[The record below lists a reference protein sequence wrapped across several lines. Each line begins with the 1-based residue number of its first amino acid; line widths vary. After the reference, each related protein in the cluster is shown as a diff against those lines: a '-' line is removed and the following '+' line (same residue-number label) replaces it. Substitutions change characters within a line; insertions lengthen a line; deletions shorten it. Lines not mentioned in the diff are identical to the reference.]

1 MKTATILI
9 PILQKNK
16 SNLNETT
23 AICLLIFL
31 NLIKKTNIFQTATT
45 QKQSRHYI
53 NIKIIKL
60 GVWAQ
65 TQGERERRE
74 GRGYTVS
81 HSENTE
87 ESGILC
93 HFF

>member
-1 MKTATILI
+1 MKI
-9 PILQKNK
+9 
-16 SNLNETT
+16 T

-60 GVWAQ
+60 GC
-65 TQGERERRE
+65 GLRLRERERGEKEE
-74 GRGYTVS
+74 GVTQS
-81 HSENTE
+81 ASEYQKNQEFCATF
-87 ESGILC
+87 SSFLM
-93 HFF
+93 